1 MKKGIIIYFLMSLT
15 LWNTTSYAQKAL
27 TLDDAIQIAL
37 DQNPNIKVNESQIK
51 EADAKHDQV
60 YSNFLP
66 QAEILSKYFYTNNTA
81 GLFPL
86 EGSSVPV
93 RSNGIPTGEEI
104 IMNSK
109 APFPILDR
117 DILTMDMNM
126 TYTLYAG
133 GKRKNALESTNALK
147 EAYQKD
153 LQETEGYLSLNVKTA
168 FYNVLFLNEV
178 LKVNEQA
185 LSQIQEHLTMAEKSY
200 QEGVRSEFDVLMF
213 KAKLKDFESQLLEL
227 KSNKE
232 ITLNALKALLNLPDS
247 NSIIC
252 LGTISNP
259 IDYTMLSSEQLSD
272 NIDTENNKILSLKAM
287 KNVLGYKEKVE
298 KAENLPTLFA
308 FGNYHVYHGQDTP
321 PFDQAWRQGYAI
333 GVGIKINLFDG
344 NLSKSKAQ
352 ETRAGIEKV
361 AAYEESFKLQF
372 KNKYLT
378 SIQHIQSLTAQR
390 ESVLNNLEVANR
402 AYKIAMVGYKNSV
415 ITTIELNDTQLNITK
430 VNVRLLN
437 IEKDIVLERANL
449 EYLLGEIN

>member
-1 MKKGIIIYFLMSLT
+1 MKKGIIIYFLMSLA
-15 LWNTTSYAQKAL
+15 LWNTASFAQKAL
-27 TLDDAIQIAL
+27 TLNDAIRIAL
-37 DQNPNIKVNESQIK
+37 DQNPNIKINESQIK

-66 QAEILSKYFYTNNTA
+66 QAEILSKYFYSNNTA

-93 RSNGIPTGEEI
+93 RSNGIPTGEDI

-117 DILTMDMNM
+117 DVLTMDMNM

-133 GKRKNALESTNALK
+133 EKRKNALESTNALK

-153 LQETEGYLSLNVKTA
+153 LQETEGYLSLNVKTV

-227 KSNKE
+227 KSKKE
-232 ITLNALKALLNLPDS
+232 ITLDALKVLLNLPDTS
-247 NSIIC
+247 SVIC

-259 IDYTMLSSEQLSD
+259 IGYEMLSSEQLSGS
-272 NIDTENNKILSLKAM
+272 IDTGNNKIQSLKAM

-308 FGNYHVYHGQDTP
+308 FGNYHVYHGLDTP
-321 PFDQAWRQGYAI
+321 PFDQAWRQGYAV
-333 GVGIKINLFDG
+333 GVGLKINLFDG
-344 NLSKSKAQ
+344 NLSKSKAM
-352 ETRAGIEKV
+352 ETRAGIEKM

-378 SIQHIQSLTAQR
+378 SVHHIQSLNAQR
-390 ESVLNNLEVANR
+390 ESVLNNLEVANK
-402 AYKIAMVGYKNSV
+402 AYKIAEVGYKNSV
-415 ITTIELNDTQLNITK
+415 ITTLELNDTQLNITK
-430 VNVRLLN
+430 INIQLLK
-437 IEKDIVLERANL
+437 IEKDILLEYANL
-449 EYLLGEIN
+449 QYLLGAIY

>member
-1 MKKGIIIYFLMSLT
+1 MKKGIIIYFLMSLA
-15 LWNTTSYAQKAL
+15 LWNTTSFAQKAL
-27 TLDDAIQIAL
+27 TLNDAIRIAL
-37 DQNPNIKVNESQIK
+37 DQNPNIKINESQIK

-60 YSNFLP
+60 NSNFLP
-66 QAEILSKYFYTNNTA
+66 QAEILSKYFYSNNTA

-93 RSNGIPTGEEI
+93 LSSGTPTGEDI
-104 IMNSK
+104 IMHSK
-109 APFPILDR
+109 APFSILDR

-153 LQETEGYLSLNVKTA
+153 LRETEGNLSLNVKTA
-168 FYNVLFLNEV
+168 FYNVLFLDEV

-185 LSQIQEHLTMAEKSY
+185 LSQIQEHLAMAEKSY

-213 KAKLKDFESQLLEL
+213 KAKLKDFESQLFEL
-227 KSNKE
+227 KSKKE
-232 ITLNALKALLNLPDS
+232 ITLDALKVLLNLSDTT
-247 NSIIC
+247 SIIC
-252 LGTISNP
+252 IGSISNP
-259 IDYTMLSSEQLSD
+259 IDCSMLSSGQLSD
-272 NIDTENNKILSLKAM
+272 SINTGNNKIQSLKAM
-287 KNVLGYKEKVE
+287 KSVLDYKEKIE

-308 FGNYHVYHGQDTP
+308 FGNYHVYHGLDTP

-352 ETRAGIEKV
+352 EIKAGIEKLE
-361 AAYEESFKLQF
+361 AYEESFKLQF

-378 SIQHIQSLTAQR
+378 SIQHIYSLNAQR
-390 ESVLNNLEVANR
+390 ESVLTNVEVANK
-402 AYKIAMVGYKNSV
+402 AYEIALVGYKNSV
-415 ITTIELNDTQLNITK
+415 ITTIELNDAQLNIIK
-430 VNVRLLN
+430 INIQLLN
-437 IEKDIVLERANL
+437 IEKDILLEYANL
-449 EYLLGEIN
+449 QYLLGVIY

>member
-1 MKKGIIIYFLMSLT
+1 MKKGILIYFLMSLT

-247 NSIIC
+247 TSIIC

-272 NIDTENNKILSLKAM
+272 NIDTENNKIQSLKAM
-287 KNVLGYKEKVE
+287 KNVLDYKEKVE

-437 IEKDIVLERANL
+437 IEKDIVLEQANL
-449 EYLLGEIN
+449 DYLLGESN

>member
-1 MKKGIIIYFLMSLT
+1 MKKGIIIYFLMSLA
-15 LWNTTSYAQKAL
+15 LWNTTSFAQKAL

-37 DQNPNIKVNESQIK
+37 DQNPNIKINESQIK

-66 QAEILSKYFYTNNTA
+66 QAEILSKYFYSNNTA

-153 LQETEGYLSLNVKTA
+153 LQETEGNLSLNVKTA

-200 QEGVRSEFDVLMF
+200 QEGVRSEFDVLIF

-227 KSNKE
+227 KSKKE
-232 ITLNALKALLNLPDS
+232 ITLDALKVLLNLPDTT
-247 NSIIC
+247 SIIC

-259 IDYTMLSSEQLSD
+259 IDYSLLSSEQLSD
-272 NIDTENNKILSLKAM
+272 SIDTGNNKIQSLKAM
-287 KNVLGYKEKVE
+287 KNVLRYKEKVE

-308 FGNYHVYHGQDTP
+308 FGNYHVYHGLDTP

-352 ETRAGIEKV
+352 EIRAGIEKV
-361 AAYEESFKLQF
+361 AAYEEGFKLQF

-378 SIQHIQSLTAQR
+378 SIQHIHSLNAQR

-402 AYKIAMVGYKNSV
+402 AYEIAVVGYKNSV

-437 IEKDIVLERANL
+437 IEKDIVLEQANL
-449 EYLLGEIN
+449 EYLLGKIN

>member
-117 DILTMDMNM
+117 DILNMDMNM

-247 NSIIC
+247 TSIIC

-272 NIDTENNKILSLKAM
+272 NIDTENNKIQSLKAM

-437 IEKDIVLERANL
+437 IEKDIVLEQANL
-449 EYLLGEIN
+449 DYLLGESN

>member
-1 MKKGIIIYFLMSLT
+1 MKKCILISLLMSFV
-15 LWNTTSYAQKAL
+15 LWNSPSYAQKAL
-27 TLDDAIQIAL
+27 TLDNAIRIAL
-37 DQNPNIKVNESQIK
+37 DNNPSIKINQSQIK
-51 EADAKHDQV
+51 EADAKHDQA

-66 QAEILSKYFYTNNTA
+66 QAEILSKYFYTNNTS
-81 GLFPL
+81 GLFAL

-93 RSNGIPTGEEI
+93 LNNGTPTGDDI
-104 IMNSK
+104 IMHSK
-109 APFPILDR
+109 APFPILER
-117 DILTMDMNM
+117 DVLTMDMNM

-153 LQETEGYLSLNVKTA
+153 LQETEGYLSLNIKTV

-185 LSQIQEHLTMAEKSY
+185 LSQIQEHLTMAEISY

-227 KSNKE
+227 KSKKE
-232 ITLNALKALLNLPDS
+232 ITLDALKVLLNLPDTS
-247 NSIIC
+247 SVIC

-259 IDYTMLSSEQLSD
+259 IGYEMLSSEQLSGS
-272 NIDTENNKILSLKAM
+272 IDTGNNKIQSLKAM
-287 KNVLGYKEKVE
+287 KNVLSYKEKVE

-308 FGNYHVYHGQDTP
+308 FGNYHVYHGLDTP

-333 GVGIKINLFDG
+333 GVGLKINLFDG
-344 NLSKSKAQ
+344 NLSKSKAM
-352 ETRAGIEKV
+352 ETRAGIEKM

-378 SIQHIQSLTAQR
+378 SIHHIQSLNDQR
-390 ESVLNNLEVANR
+390 ESVLNNLEVANK
-402 AYKIAMVGYKNSV
+402 AYKIAEVGYKNSV
-415 ITTIELNDTQLNITK
+415 ITTIELNDTQLSITK

-437 IEKDIVLERANL
+437 IEKDIVLEQANL
-449 EYLLGEIN
+449 EYLVGEIN

>member
-1 MKKGIIIYFLMSLT
+1 MSLA
-15 LWNTTSYAQKAL
+15 LWDTPSFAQKAL
-27 TLDDAIQIAL
+27 TLDDAIRIAL
-37 DQNPNIKVNESQIK
+37 DQNPNIKINESQIK

-66 QAEILSKYFYTNNTA
+66 QAEILSKYFYTNNTS
-81 GLFPL
+81 GLFAL

-93 RSNGIPTGEEI
+93 LSSGIPTGEDI
-104 IMNSK
+104 IMHSK

-117 DILTMDMNM
+117 DVLTMDMNM

-153 LQETEGYLSLNVKTA
+153 LQETEGYLSLNVKTV

-227 KSNKE
+227 KSKKE
-232 ITLNALKALLNLPDS
+232 ITLDALKVLLNLTDTT
-247 NSIIC
+247 SIIC

-259 IDYTMLSSEQLSD
+259 TDYAMLPSEQLSD
-272 NIDTENNKILSLKAM
+272 SIDTGNNKIQSLKAM
-287 KNVLGYKEKVE
+287 KNVLEYKEKVE

-308 FGNYHVYHGQDTP
+308 FGNYHVYHGLDTP

-333 GVGIKINLFDG
+333 GVGVKINLFDG

-352 ETRAGIEKV
+352 ETSASIEKV

-378 SIQHIQSLTAQR
+378 SIQHIHSLNAQR
-390 ESVLNNLEVANR
+390 ESVLNNLEVANK
-402 AYKIAMVGYKNSV
+402 AYEIAMVGYKNSV

-437 IEKDIVLERANL
+437 IEKDIVLEQANI
-449 EYLLGEIN
+449 EYLLGKIN

>member
-1 MKKGIIIYFLMSLT
+1 MKKGIIIYFLMSLA
-15 LWNTTSYAQKAL
+15 LWNTASFAQKAL
-27 TLDDAIQIAL
+27 TLNDAIRIAL
-37 DQNPNIKVNESQIK
+37 DQNPNIKINESQIK

-66 QAEILSKYFYTNNTA
+66 QAEILSKYFYSNNTA

-93 RSNGIPTGEEI
+93 RSNGIPTGEDI

-117 DILTMDMNM
+117 DVLTMDMNM
-126 TYTLYAG
+126 TYTLYSG

-153 LQETEGYLSLNVKTA
+153 LQETEGNLSLNVKTV

-227 KSNKE
+227 KSKKE
-232 ITLNALKALLNLPDS
+232 ITLDALKVLLNLSDTT
-247 NSIIC
+247 SIIC
-252 LGTISNP
+252 IGSISNP
-259 IDYTMLSSEQLSD
+259 IDYSMLSSKQLSD
-272 NIDTENNKILSLKAM
+272 SINTGNNKIQSLKAM
-287 KNVLGYKEKVE
+287 KSVLDYKEKVE

-308 FGNYHVYHGQDTP
+308 FGNYHVYHGLDTP
-321 PFDQAWRQGYAI
+321 PFDQAWRHGYAI

-344 NLSKSKAQ
+344 NLSRSKAQ

-361 AAYEESFKLQF
+361 EAYQESFMLQF

-378 SIQHIQSLTAQR
+378 SIQHIRSLNAQR
-390 ESVLNNLEVANR
+390 ESVLTNVGVANK
-402 AYKIAMVGYKNSV
+402 AYEIALVGYKNSV
-415 ITTIELNDTQLNITK
+415 ITTIELNDTQLNIIK
-430 VNVRLLN
+430 INIQLLK
-437 IEKDIVLERANL
+437 IEKDILLEYANL
-449 EYLLGEIN
+449 QYLLGAIY

>member
-1 MKKGIIIYFLMSLT
+1 MKKGIIIYFLMSLA
-15 LWNTTSYAQKAL
+15 LWNTTSFAQKAL

-37 DQNPNIKVNESQIK
+37 DQNPNIKINESQIK

-66 QAEILSKYFYTNNTA
+66 QAEILSKYFYSNNTA

-147 EAYQKD
+147 EAYHKD
-153 LQETEGYLSLNVKTA
+153 LQETEGNLSLNVKTA

-200 QEGVRSEFDVLMF
+200 QEGVRSEFDVLIF

-227 KSNKE
+227 KSKKE
-232 ITLNALKALLNLPDS
+232 ITLDALKVLLNLPDTT
-247 NSIIC
+247 SIIC

-259 IDYTMLSSEQLSD
+259 IDYSLLSSEQLSD
-272 NIDTENNKILSLKAM
+272 SIDTGNNKIQSLKAM
-287 KNVLGYKEKVE
+287 KNVLRYKEKVE

-308 FGNYHVYHGQDTP
+308 FGNYHVYHGLDTP

-352 ETRAGIEKV
+352 EIRAGIEKV
-361 AAYEESFKLQF
+361 AAYEEGFKLQF

-378 SIQHIQSLTAQR
+378 SIQHIHSLNAQR

-402 AYKIAMVGYKNSV
+402 AYEIAVVGYKNSV

-437 IEKDIVLERANL
+437 IKKDIVLEQANL
-449 EYLLGEIN
+449 EYLLGKIN